1 MISLTSP
8 VRTRAHGWPAGVKL
22 AALALATCVLFLIND
37 LRILGAAL
45 LLTLCLYALPG
56 KVFFR
61 AGMTRLMVLWPFLAI
76 LGIWHIATATY
87 REGAE
92 FALLLLTS
100 VGLAN
105 LVTMTTALSEMIA
118 VIRWLATPLRWFGLN
133 TRALELAIA
142 LVIRI
147 LPRLVENGQLLSDA
161 WRARSPRRPKWRV
174 VVPLTLLALDDADHL
189 AEALRARGGF
199 LEHKET

>member
-8 VRTRAHGWPAGVKL
+8 VRTRAHSWPAGLKL
-22 AALALATCVLFLIND
+22 AGLALVTMTLFMVSDLRVLAAALAATLV
-37 LRILGAAL
+37 
-45 LLTLCLYALPG
+45 LYALPG
-56 KVFFR
+56 KVFFL
-61 AGMTRLMVLWPFLAI
+61 AGLSRLSVLWPFVVI

-87 REGAE
+87 LEGAA
-92 FALLLLTS
+92 FLLLLMTN

-105 LVTMTTALSEMIA
+105 LVTMTTALSDMIA
-118 VIRWLATPLRWFGLN
+118 VIRWLASPLRWVGLN

-147 LPRLVENGQLLSDA
+147 LPRLVENSQFLSDA
-161 WRARSPRRPKWRV
+161 WRARSSRHPKWHV

-199 LEHKET
+199 LENQET